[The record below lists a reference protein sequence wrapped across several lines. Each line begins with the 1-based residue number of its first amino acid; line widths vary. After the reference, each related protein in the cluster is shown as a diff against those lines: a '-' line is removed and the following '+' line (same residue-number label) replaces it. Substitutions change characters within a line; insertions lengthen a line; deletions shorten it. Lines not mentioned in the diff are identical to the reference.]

1 MRHLSRHFEAPL
13 ILQVHDELVWECPE
27 DRAAPFLR
35 AVKAVLE
42 RPPSRDFAVPIRVS
56 LKWGHRFGEMGEL
69 DGPPRPGI
77 IDGICLATRP
87 WRRRLRRLSSR
98 IKSRFNRPGLQ
109 PRVATPDQTE
119 FPAGPTSQPRR
130 CT

>member
-1 MRHLSRHFEAPL
+1 MMLRMRHLSRHFDAPL

-27 DRAAPFLR
+27 GRAAPFLR

-56 LKWGHRFGEMGEL
+56 LKWGRRFGELAEIE
-69 DGPPRPGI
+69 GPPRLTAI
-77 IDGICLATRP
+77 ERVCLAARP

-98 IKSRFNRPGLQ
+98 IQSRFDPPGFQ
-109 PRVATPDQTE
+109 PGSASPD
-119 FPAGPTSQPRR
+119 
-130 CT
+130 